1 MHHVRP
7 AIGHDAAHLTLCSAT
22 ALADDLPL
30 CVQVLAAGVILV
42 TLNTSQPAANSQGS
56 KEDYDLM
63 FGLGA
68 SALSGLSSAYA
79 GVYFEK

>member
-1 MHHVRP
+1 M
-7 AIGHDAAHLTLCSAT
+7 
-22 ALADDLPL
+22 
-30 CVQVLAAGVILV
+30 
-42 TLNTSQPAANSQGS
+42 TLNTSQPAADSQGS
-56 KEDYDLM
+56 QEDYDLM